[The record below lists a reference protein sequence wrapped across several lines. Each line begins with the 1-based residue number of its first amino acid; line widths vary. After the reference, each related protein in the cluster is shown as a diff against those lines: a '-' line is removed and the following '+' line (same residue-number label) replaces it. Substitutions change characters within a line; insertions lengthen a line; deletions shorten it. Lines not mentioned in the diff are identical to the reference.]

1 LTDIEGKTVFDPA
14 FRGYRILD
22 HCTSRIENY
31 SVGVEPVNNV
41 RAKIFLSKHLPPAR
55 IFILSFAALILLGA
69 LALWFPV
76 SASKNPLDFVDA
88 LFMSTSG
95 VCVTGLATID
105 IGKDLSLMGQVI
117 TLLLFQIGGLGII
130 TFSVFLFGIMGRGIS
145 FKEREIIQS
154 VFMPTPRRDFLV
166 ILKSVL
172 LFTLVI
178 ETVGTLLLFIRF
190 SQDFPLGQAL
200 YTSVYHS
207 VSAFNNCGY
216 SLFSDS
222 LMGYRSD
229 WIVNLTIM
237 GLLILGGIGFI
248 VLHELLAKWRGSQKR
263 LSVHTK
269 IVFITTGFLI
279 VSGALLF
286 YLFERNSMIKDMDL
300 STSVLVSIFQAVT
313 PRTCGFNTVDITA
326 LTNGAILLLMI
337 LMFIGACP
345 GSTAGG
351 IKTTSAALL
360 FLMIWNRFKGHDE
373 VNVFNRTIPKEVLTR
388 TISIIIASA
397 FSVALITSVLLLS
410 GSANLPP
417 IESRHY
423 FVEYLF
429 ETISAFGTVGLSM
442 NVTPQLNDIQKIAVV
457 IMMFAGRV
465 GPLTLAFSLA
475 AVSSRRE
482 ITYAEETVMVG

>member
-1 LTDIEGKTVFDPA
+1 MNNH
-14 FRGYRILD
+14 R
-22 HCTSRIENY
+22 
-31 SVGVEPVNNV
+31 VE
-41 RAKIFLSKHLPPAR
+41 IFLSGHLPPAR
-55 IFILSFAALILLGA
+55 IFILSFAGVILLGA
-69 LALWFPV
+69 LALWFPF
-76 SASKNPLDFVDA
+76 SASNTPLTFIDA

-95 VCVTGLATID
+95 VCVTGLAVVD
-105 IGKDLSLMGQVI
+105 IGKDLSLIGQLI
-117 TLLLFQIGGLGII
+117 TLVLFQIGGLGII
-130 TFSVFLFGIMGRGIS
+130 TFSVFLFGVMGRGVS

-154 VFMPTPRRDFLV
+154 VFMHTPRRDFIS

-172 LFTLVI
+172 LFTLII
-178 ETVGTLLLFIRF
+178 ETVGAGLLFIRF
-190 SQDFPLGQAL
+190 SQDFSWAQAL
-200 YTSVYHS
+200 YASLYHA

-229 WIVNLTIM
+229 WIVNLTII

-248 VLHELLAKWRGSQKR
+248 VLHELTARWRGSQKR

-269 IVFITTGFLI
+269 IVLITTGFLI
-279 VSGALLF
+279 VSGTLLF
-286 YLFERNSMIKDMDL
+286 YLFERNSMVKDMDL
-300 STSVLVSIFQAVT
+300 STTVLVSLFQAVT
-313 PRTCGFNTVDITA
+313 PRTCGFNTVDIA
-326 LTNGAILLLMI
+326 LLTNEAILLIMI

-345 GSTAGG
+345 GSTGGG

-360 FLMIWNRFKGHDE
+360 FLMIWNRFKGHDD
-373 VNVFNRTIPKEVLTR
+373 VNVFNRTIPKEILTR

-397 FSVALITSVLLLS
+397 FSVSLITSVLLLA

-417 IESRHY
+417 PQSRFL

-429 ETISAFGTVGLSM
+429 ETLSAFGTVGLSM
-442 NVTPQLNDIQKIAVV
+442 GATSMLNDFQKIAVI

-475 AVSSRRE
+475 AASSRGE
-482 ITYAEETVMVG
+482 ITYAEEAVMVG